1 MSYNPRDRFFL
12 KAKNEN
18 FAARSVYKLQ
28 EIDTKYRIF
37 RSGQVCL
44 DLGCSP
50 GSWSQYASQK
60 VGERGRVLGVDLQPV
75 TVNLPNAVFIE
86 ADLRDLKL
94 EDVFREHGFEPPFD
108 IVISDM
114 APKTTG
120 IKFTDQA
127 RSMELCELALQT
139 ASRFLKPGGA
149 FVCKFFESGD
159 FAALRKQFQN
169 VFRKVEFVKPESTR
183 SMSKEIFFVGL
194 DKKG

>member
-1 MSYNPRDRFFL
+1 
-12 KAKNEN
+12 
-18 FAARSVYKLQ
+18 
-28 EIDTKYRIF
+28 
-37 RSGQVCL
+37 
-44 DLGCSP
+44 
-50 GSWSQYASQK
+50 
-60 VGERGRVLGVDLQPV
+60 LGVDLQPV
-75 TVNLPNAVFIE
+75 TVSLPNAVFIE

-108 IVISDM
+108 VVISDM